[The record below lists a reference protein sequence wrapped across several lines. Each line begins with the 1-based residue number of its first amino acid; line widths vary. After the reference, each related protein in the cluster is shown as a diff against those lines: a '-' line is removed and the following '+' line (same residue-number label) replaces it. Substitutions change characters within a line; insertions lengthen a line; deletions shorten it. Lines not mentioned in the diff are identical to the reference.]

1 MPQPRVLVGGKKLT
15 LSELMRSYT
24 EDACLLLAKVVRDTK
39 EDTEVRVKAAAV
51 ILQRGW
57 GDAPKEATLRLVTS
71 DGMSSMTDEQ
81 LLEMAQRRIAAPVT
95 VEGEV
100 TRDA

>member
-1 MPQPRVLVGGKKLT
+1 MSPRLPDGRT
-15 LSELMRSYT
+15 LSELMREYT
-24 EDACLLLAKVVRDTK
+24 EDACLVLAKVVRDPQEST
-39 EDTEVRVKAAAV
+39 DVRVKAAAV

-81 LLEMAQRRIAAPVT
+81 LLDMAMRRLPVT

-100 TRDA
+100 CDA